1 MINDKFEEFLEG
13 EICMTQEELDELMSG
28 AADNIDGLDDEISD
42 ELLEEETVKDEL
54 ESAGVEVNE
63 ELEDDTVPS
72 GYNDDTAHHWPLPAT
87 DENKMVHQL
96 DDVTKESE
104 EKASEIFDIIEAIS
118 NDLMDKEETLSAVSE
133 VLSSNIELFTTLSA
147 KFPDVEAFKVQ
158 LEKNETALKDT
169 ATTVESLQNSG
180 DSIMSVMDIMQYQDI
195 HRQKIERVINVMRAL
210 SKYMNTLF
218 EGKIDDE
225 KRVSSAQHI
234 AGDTHNDVAS
244 TDDIEA
250 LLAQFG
256 Q

>member
-1 MINDKFEEFLEG
+1 
-13 EICMTQEELDELMSG
+13 MTQEELDALMSG
-28 AADNIDGLDDEISD
+28 AMDDIDALEDEVEEDVGSATQEQAEVAEAIAQKVEAEQEEPSSD
-42 ELLEEETVKDEL
+42 MPLGYSEET
-54 ESAGVEVNE
+54 
-63 ELEDDTVPS
+63 
-72 GYNDDTAHHWPLPAT
+72 AHQWPLPAT

-104 EKASEIFDIIEAIS
+104 EKASEIFDIIETIS
-118 NDLMDKEETLSAVSE
+118 NDLMEKEEDVQKAIETFEANIALFQTL
-133 VLSSNIELFTTLSA
+133 TQ
-147 KFPDVEAFKVQ
+147 KFPEVEAFQ
-158 LEKNETALKDT
+158 SSLTQNEEALQSANTTLET
-169 ATTVESLQNSG
+169 LQTSG

-218 EGKIDDE
+218 EGKIDDD

>member
-1 MINDKFEEFLEG
+1 
-13 EICMTQEELDELMSG
+13 MTQEELDALMAG
-28 AADNIDGLDDEISD
+28 ATDDIDALDDEITQ
-42 ELLEEETVKDEL
+42 EEEVSEESLDEDIP
-54 ESAGVEVNE
+54 AVEE
-63 ELEDDTVPS
+63 EVDEFLPS
-72 GYNDDTAHHWPLPAT
+72 GYNDDTAHQWPLPAT

-104 EKASEIFDIIEAIS
+104 EKASEIFDIIEGIS
-118 NDLMDKEETLSAVSE
+118 NDLMDKEETLSSVIE
-133 VLSSNIELFTTLSA
+133 VLTSNIELFTNLTA
-147 KFPDVEAFKVQ
+147 KFPEIETFKTQ
-158 LEKNETALKDT
+158 LEKNEEALANTND
-169 ATTVESLQNSG
+169 TVEALQNSG
-180 DSIMSVMDIMQYQDI
+180 DAIMSVMDIMQYQDI

-218 EGKIDDE
+218 EGKIDDD
-225 KRVSSAQHI
+225 KRVGSAQHI

>member
-1 MINDKFEEFLEG
+1 
-13 EICMTQEELDELMSG
+13 MTQEELDALMSG
-28 AADNIDGLDDEISD
+28 DIDDIDEVEEDTQTDVQDIENESENEQSQDVVEDFGDEPIKESKDLSD
-42 ELLEEETVKDEL
+42 QL
-54 ESAGVEVNE
+54 
-63 ELEDDTVPS
+63 
-72 GYNDDTAHHWPLPAT
+72 PLPAT

-104 EKASEIFDIIEAIS
+104 EKASEIFDIIEEIS
-118 NDLMDKEETLSAVSE
+118 NNLMEKEEDAQKVIDALSA
-133 VLSSNIELFTTLSA
+133 NIELFSKLTT
-147 KFPDVEAFKVQ
+147 KFPDVAAFKTSLAQ
-158 LEKNETALKDT
+158 NEEALPSANETLET
-169 ATTVESLQNSG
+169 LQNSG
-180 DSIMSVMDIMQYQDI
+180 DAIMNVMDIMQYQDI

-234 AGDTHNDVAS
+234 EGDTHNDIAS

-250 LLAQFG
+250 LLEQFG